1 MGDRIDGTSIL
12 KQVKSRIEVHRDR
25 LKDDLHNMKM
35 VIFQFN
41 PPPNLTDPYEIGK
54 HKAADT
60 STAQKCK
67 LFGAFLGCEVE
78 VVKLP
83 HDTNF
88 ENFNEIISTYNSN
101 KSVRGII
108 IQHPIPV
115 KLDDPEE
122 ISSQIV
128 QLIETDKDLDA
139 MSEPGKKRWGR
150 CATADA
156 ICRVVD
162 MGLKRDSKVV
172 LVGSIGFVGGGV
184 DSYLKTRRK
193 DLKIKL
199 QTVNE
204 RPKDSTTSLEK
215 IKNIKPSILISTT
228 GQAQLIKFEFLT
240 NTNLDLL
247 VDCGF
252 IITDWKN
259 AKDLEGKHI
268 IVGDIDRGYRDTK
281 TVDESGNKI
290 YRQDKSQD
298 TYNSAEFV
306 TPVPGG
312 TGPMEMAVL
321 LERFMMK
328 EFPQLKL
335 EPWKL
340 IKLDK
345 LTAEL
350 ANRSPDDKTP
360 IDYLVDPDVEFRESI
375 NATVIHRSK
384 PPDAPGLGRSL

>member
-1 MGDRIDGTSIL
+1 MSHQINGTSIL

-25 LKDDLHNMKM
+25 LKDDLSNMKM

-67 LFGAFLGCEVE
+67 LFGDFLGCDVE

-83 HDTNF
+83 HDTQLEDF
-88 ENFNEIISTYNSN
+88 SKIISTHNQN
-101 KSVRGII
+101 KNVKGII
-108 IQHPIPV
+108 IQHPIPRD
-115 KLDDPEE
+115 LDNLQK
-122 ISSQIV
+122 SSQIV
-128 QLIETDKDLDA
+128 ELIETDKDLDA

-184 DSYLKTRRK
+184 DSYLKTRGK
-193 DLKIKL
+193 DLKIEL

-204 RPKDSTTSLEK
+204 RPKDSTTSLEE
-215 IKNIKPSILISTT
+215 IKDIKPSILISTT

-240 NTNLDLL
+240 DTNLDLL

-259 AKDLEGKHI
+259 AEDIEGKHI
-268 IVGDIDRGYRDTK
+268 VVGDIDRGYRDTK
-281 TVDESGNKI
+281 TVDEIGNKI

-298 TYNSAEFV
+298 AYNSAEFV

-321 LERFMMK
+321 LERFMIK

-345 LTAEL
+345 LAAEL

>member
-1 MGDRIDGTSIL
+1 MSYQINGTNIL
-12 KQVKSRIEVHRDR
+12 KQVKSRIEVHRNNLKDR
-25 LKDDLHNMKM
+25 LSNMKM
-35 VIFQFN
+35 VIFQFD
-41 PPPNLTDPYEIGK
+41 PQPDLTDPYEIGK

-67 LFGAFLGCEVE
+67 LFGDFLGCDVE

-83 HDTNF
+83 HDTQF
-88 ENFNEIISTYNSN
+88 EDFREIISIRNQN
-101 KSVRGII
+101 ENVKGII
-108 IQHPIPV
+108 IQHPIP
-115 KLDDPEE
+115 KMLEPLNNKSKQ
-122 ISSQIV
+122 IS
-128 QLIETDKDLDA
+128 QLISMSKDLDA
-139 MSEPGKKRWGR
+139 MSDPGIERWGR

-184 DSYLKTRRK
+184 DSYLKARRK
-193 DLKIKL
+193 DLKIEL

-204 RPKDSTTSLEK
+204 KPKDSTTSLEE
-215 IKNIKPSILISTT
+215 IKDIKPSILISTT

-240 NTNLDLL
+240 DTNLDLL

-259 AKDLEGKHI
+259 AKDIEGKHI
-268 IVGDIDRGYRDTK
+268 VVGDIDRGYRNTE
-281 TVDESGNKI
+281 TVDENGNKI
-290 YRQDKSQD
+290 YRQDESQD
-298 TYNSAEFV
+298 AYNSAEFV

-340 IKLDK
+340 IKLEK

-360 IDYLVDPDVEFRESI
+360 IDYLVDPEVEFRESI